1 MLLRAS
7 GDREEKKF
15 NLHSI
20 TNSAVLSGVAH
31 GELLRE
37 LTEATVLSQWEDL
50 QEIRERASKILGH
63 QTLADILTVASGFN
77 GITRVADST
86 GIPLDK
92 TTAKTTFDLRKTTGI
107 ENFNYSNKSN
117 RYDIETD
124 SLTL

>member
-20 TNSAVLSGVAH
+20 TNSAVLSGVEH

-50 QEIRERASKILGH
+50 QEIRERANKILGH
-63 QTLADILTVASGFN
+63 QTLACLLYTSDA
-77 GITRVADST
+77 AD
-86 GIPLDK
+86 
-92 TTAKTTFDLRKTTGI
+92 
-107 ENFNYSNKSN
+107 E
-117 RYDIETD
+117 
-124 SLTL
+124 